1 MGGVKQRSE
10 AGGTERLPLLVCWL
24 PALVTAAVI
33 FYLSHRPDLA
43 DLPSPIPD
51 WGLHLIEY
59 GFFTLTLL
67 FATTRGFD
75 ARSRSGGRASAAVV
89 IASLY
94 GISDEFH
101 QSFVGRDPTL
111 HDWVAD
117 TAGALLAAAVV
128 MLLWRRMAGPAG
140 RL

>member
-1 MGGVKQRSE
+1 MDGERQRTGA
-10 AGGTERLPLLVCWL
+10 AGTARLPLVVCWL
-24 PALVTAAVI
+24 PALLTAAVI
-33 FYLSHRPDLA
+33 FYLSHQPDLA
-43 DLPSPIPD
+43 DVPSPIPD

-75 ARSRSGGRASAAVV
+75 AGSRSRDRVAAAVV

-94 GISDEFH
+94 GVSDEFH
-101 QSFVGRDPTL
+101 QSFVGRDPAL

-117 TAGALLAAAVV
+117 TVGALLAAAVL
-128 MLLWRRMAGPAG
+128 MLVWRRMAGPES